1 MTAAHITADEL
12 LQKLELGDD
21 FVLVDA
27 LDPMVYAHS
36 HLPTAINLPPLAVD
50 APSAARSGC
59 RTSARR
65 SSSTAPTRRATT
77 RRRPR
82 AAWRSSAAWAP
93 ARASGKPY
101 APNV

>member
-27 LDPMVYAHS
+27 LAPMVYAHS

-50 APSAARSGC
+50 AIRCAKRMPDLGTEIVVYCANAECDDS
-59 RTSARR
+59 TETARR
-65 SSSTAPTRRATT
+65 LEELGSVGS
-77 RRRPR
+77 
-82 AAWRSSAAWAP
+82 RSSVRQAVCAQ
-93 ARASGKPY
+93 R
-101 APNV
+101 